1 MNGNYSDY
9 DNELFVS
16 IYDYDNP
23 NGPDHDFYRKLA
35 DDNNAKSIVD
45 LGCGTGIFTTTLV
58 SQERNIV
65 GIDPSHA
72 MLEIAKNRLNG
83 RKVTWIEGTGDK
95 IPINFADFIFMTG
108 NVAMHIIGND
118 WYETLQHIVK
128 GLKEGGMLAFETRN
142 PKAKA
147 WKEWHQENEVRDT
160 PAGKLCEN
168 TIIDSPDE
176 NGVLTMHIHNEFLNH
191 NQKVY
196 VKQKLQFRS
205 YEQVVKDLEYAGLKV
220 LACYCNWSCV
230 PFMEI
235 SDEKLMIFVAM
246 KK

>member
-1 MNGNYSDY
+1 MNRNYSDY
-9 DNELFVS
+9 DNELFAS

-35 DDNNAKSIVD
+35 DDNGAKSIVD
-45 LGCGTGIFTTTLV
+45 LGCGTGIFTITLV
-58 SQERNIV
+58 SQERDII
-65 GIDPSHA
+65 GIDPAHA

-95 IPINFADFIFMTG
+95 IPVNFADFIFMTG
-108 NVAMHIIGND
+108 NV
-118 WYETLQHIVK
+118 VK

-147 WKEWHQENEVRDT
+147 WKEWHQENEIRDT
-160 PAGKLCEN
+160 PAGKLCET
-168 TIIDSPDE
+168 TIIEPPDE
-176 NGVLTMHIHNEFLNH
+176 NGVVTMHIHNEFLNH

-196 VKQKLQFRS
+196 IKQKLQFRN
-205 YEQVVKDLEYAGLKV
+205 YEQVVKDLECAGLKV
-220 LACYCNWSCV
+220 LTCYCNWSCV
-230 PFMEI
+230 PFKGT
-235 SDEKLMIFVAM
+235 SDEKLMIFVAV

>member
-1 MNGNYSDY
+1 
-9 DNELFVS
+9 
-16 IYDYDNP
+16 
-23 NGPDHDFYRKLA
+23 
-35 DDNNAKSIVD
+35 
-45 LGCGTGIFTTTLV
+45 
-58 SQERNIV
+58 
-65 GIDPSHA
+65 
-72 MLEIAKNRLNG
+72 MLQC
-83 RKVTWIEGTGDK
+83 
-95 IPINFADFIFMTG
+95 
-108 NVAMHIIGND
+108 ND

-160 PAGKLCEN
+160 PSGKLCEN